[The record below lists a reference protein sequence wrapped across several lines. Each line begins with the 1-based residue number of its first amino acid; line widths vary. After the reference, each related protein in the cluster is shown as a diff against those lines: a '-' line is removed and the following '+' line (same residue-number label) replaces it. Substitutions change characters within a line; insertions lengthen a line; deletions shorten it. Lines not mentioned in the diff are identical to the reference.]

1 MDGCSSFISR
11 ITAQKRLFQIISSEI
26 SVSGYD
32 AFTEGGGS
40 VSSREKAS
48 FGRSEFCPVREHYPA
63 VQLWVVQEF
72 LHLFVLDYNEPC

>member
-48 FGRSEFCPVREHYPA
+48 FGRSEFCPVLEHYPA